1 MGLPHPHALP
11 VRGHRVFCLSLFQYQ
26 AVADR
31 GDKVSHS
38 FTLFAETLTFQEFS
52 LHDDLRSGVEAM
64 NYKQATPIQE
74 QAIPLIQA
82 GKDLIACA
90 QTGTGKTAA
99 FLIPLLDKIAHAE
112 HDHTSTLVLVPT
124 RELAKQIDDQVE
136 GFSYFVSATSIAIY
150 GGGKGDDWDKQR
162 KALETGAD
170 IIIATPGRL
179 IAHMQ
184 MGYVNFDK
192 LNYLVLDEADKMLDM
207 GFSDDILKIV
217 DSLPKVRQTLL
228 FSATMPPKIRT
239 LASKLL
245 NEPQEIRLSVSK
257 PAAGIDQQIY
267 LAKDHQKLP
276 LLEHLM
282 GTMEVKSMVLF
293 TSRKSE
299 VNAIVRALAKR
310 GYVAKG
316 ISSDLEQEEREIVL
330 REFKNKQLQI
340 IVATD
345 VLSRGIDVDN
355 ITHVVNYD
363 VPRDAED
370 YVHRIGRTARAD
382 TTGTAIT
389 FVNEADMNKL
399 GRIEK
404 LIERKLDRLSITEE
418 LGYGPGPVAGVKDE
432 PGPFDRGRSGGR
444 NGGRSS
450 SGGGRSS
457 GRDGSGGGRSRES
470 DRGPRSGGS
479 GNYAGGGR
487 PGGNRDGNRPPR
499 TDRPAP
505 TDNVPETTHEPL
517 PTSLALPNSDA
528 DAPLAA
534 SNGLAHEPTNPNGEA
549 SSRPDRDPNRRR
561 NRNRNRNRKPRPEG
575 ATSDAGPTDDASG
588 AGQSLPETGA
598 PAGNVPEPQQAT
610 ATTSEGERRQPERGT
625 AADPNRNR
633 RQPRNQPRAAAPPA
647 ESGPAPAPAPIS
659 LEPISTWRE
668 ID

>member
-1 MGLPHPHALP
+1 
-11 VRGHRVFCLSLFQYQ
+11 
-26 AVADR
+26 
-31 GDKVSHS
+31 
-38 FTLFAETLTFQEFS
+38 
-52 LHDDLRSGVEAM
+52 M

-74 QAIPLIQA
+74 QAIPLIQD

-217 DSLPKVRQTLL
+217 KTIPTNRQTLL
-228 FSATMPPKIRT
+228 FSATMPAKIRSF
-239 LASKLL
+239 AAQIL
-245 NEPQEIRLSVSK
+245 NQPEEIRLSVSK
-257 PAAGIDQQIY
+257 PAAGIDQRIY

-282 GTMEVKSMVLF
+282 GQMEVESMVLF

-316 ISSDLEQEEREIVL
+316 VSSDLEQEEREAVL

-340 IVATD
+340 VVATD

-370 YVHRIGRTARAD
+370 YVHRIGRTARAN
-382 TTGTAIT
+382 TTGIAIT

-418 LGYGPGPVAGVKDE
+418 LGFGPGPVAGEKDE
-432 PGPFDRGRSGGR
+432 PGPFSRGRDNGR
-444 NGGRSS
+444 NGR
-450 SGGGRSS
+450 GGRDSRKGGRREG
-457 GRDGSGGGRSRES
+457 GRDGNHREGGRDRHAPARLAQPASVATPLADGETS
-470 DRGPRSGGS
+470 DVVALPEGQVVTSIEPGHEGTRRRNKRRRGRGPR
-479 GNYAGGGR
+479 
-487 PGGNRDGNRPPR
+487 
-499 TDRPAP
+499 
-505 TDNVPETTHEPL
+505 PE
-517 PTSLALPNSDA
+517 
-528 DAPLAA
+528 
-534 SNGLAHEPTNPNGEA
+534 GEA
-549 SSRPDRDPNRRR
+549 ANPTEATTNGAIEALADGAEAGVPTGQTTDEGATKPRRKNRRR
-561 NRNRNRNRKPRPEG
+561 NRGPRPEG
-575 ATSDAGPTDDASG
+575 VGT
-588 AGQSLPETGA
+588 
-598 PAGNVPEPQQAT
+598 AT
-610 ATTSEGERRQPERGT
+610 AGVPIDH
-625 AADPNRNR
+625 AAE
-633 RQPRNQPRAAAPPA
+633 APLPA
-647 ESGPAPAPAPIS
+647 VDLA
-659 LEPISTWRE
+659 PISTWRE

>member
-1 MGLPHPHALP
+1 
-11 VRGHRVFCLSLFQYQ
+11 
-26 AVADR
+26 
-31 GDKVSHS
+31 
-38 FTLFAETLTFQEFS
+38 LTFQEFS
-52 LHDDLRSGVEAM
+52 LHDDLRAGVEAM

-74 QAIPLIQA
+74 QAIPLIQD

-112 HDHTSTLVLVPT
+112 HDHTSVLVLVPT

-217 DSLPKVRQTLL
+217 KTIPTDRQTLL
-228 FSATMPPKIRT
+228 FSATMPAKIRSF
-239 LASKLL
+239 ASQILKD
-245 NEPQEIRLSVSK
+245 PSEIRLSVSK
-257 PAAGIDQQIY
+257 PAAGIDQRIY

-282 GTMEVKSMVLF
+282 GEMDVKSMVLF

-316 ISSDLEQEEREIVL
+316 VSSDLEQEEREAVL

-340 IVATD
+340 VVATD

-382 TTGTAIT
+382 TTGIAIT

-418 LGYGPGPVAGVKDE
+418 LGFGPGPVAGEKDE
-432 PGPFDRGRSGGR
+432 PGPFSRGRDAGRGGRSGG
-444 NGGRSS
+444 
-450 SGGGRSS
+450 
-457 GRDGSGGGRSRES
+457 GRDSRGGSGGRRE
-470 DRGPRSGGS
+470 GS
-479 GNYAGGGR
+479 
-487 PGGNRDGNRPPR
+487 RDGNRDRHAP
-499 TDRPAP
+499 RPAVVASAVVT
-505 TDNVPETTHEPL
+505 TDPGEAV
-517 PTSLALPNSDA
+517 ALPEGQAVSVA
-528 DAPLAA
+528 DGATTEPVREGRRRNNRRRGRGPRPEGQA
-534 SNGLAHEPTNPNGEA
+534 SEPAESSVDGAVEA
-549 SSRPDRDPNRRR
+549 SSDAGAVSATGQTELADGAAKPRPKKRRR
-561 NRNRNRNRKPRPEG
+561 NRGPRPDG
-575 ATSDAGPTDDASG
+575 VSVATAGVPIDHTADAS
-588 AGQSLPETGA
+588 LPVVDLA
-598 PAGNVPEPQQAT
+598 
-610 ATTSEGERRQPERGT
+610 
-625 AADPNRNR
+625 
-633 RQPRNQPRAAAPPA
+633 
-647 ESGPAPAPAPIS
+647 
-659 LEPISTWRE
+659 PISTWRE

>member
-1 MGLPHPHALP
+1 MAE
-11 VRGHRVFCLSLFQYQ
+11 RVFGYLCFIIKRLLT
-26 AVADR
+26 R
-31 GDKVSHS
+31 ENKVSRS
-38 FTLFAETLTFQEFS
+38 FTLQAVTLTFQEFS

-217 DSLPKVRQTLL
+217 DTLPKERQTLL
-228 FSATMPPKIRT
+228 FSATMPAKIKT

-245 NEPQEIRLSVSK
+245 QNPEEIRLSVSK

-282 GTMEVKSMVLF
+282 GTMDVKSMVLF

-316 ISSDLEQEEREIVL
+316 ISSDLEQEEREVVL

-370 YVHRIGRTARAD
+370 YVHRIGRTARAA

-418 LGYGPGPVAGVKDE
+418 LGYGPGPVAGVRDE
-432 PGPFDRGRSGGR
+432 PGPFDRGRSNGRGG
-444 NGGRSS
+444 
-450 SGGGRSS
+450 
-457 GRDGSGGGRSRES
+457 
-470 DRGPRSGGS
+470 
-479 GNYAGGGR
+479 
-487 PGGNRDGNRPPR
+487 RDGNRNGRNGRSSEGGNRQSRPERSTSERTPRLETPPTVLASPVEGESATGELADGSVAPR
-499 TDRPAP
+499 T
-505 TDNVPETTHEPL
+505 E
-517 PTSLALPNSDA
+517 
-528 DAPLAA
+528 
-534 SNGLAHEPTNPNGEA
+534 
-549 SSRPDRDPNRRR
+549 RDPNRRNNRRR
-561 NRNRNRNRKPRPEG
+561 NRGPRPDGEKPAVVASEGGETSEVIAPSPEETQAVAGEAPKPRRKKRRKSRPKEG
-575 ATSDAGPTDDASG
+575 VSVTGENG
-588 AGQSLPETGA
+588 A
-598 PAGNVPEPQQAT
+598 VPVSAT
-610 ATTSEGERRQPERGT
+610 AGT
-625 AADPNRNR
+625 EVSAPKAEP
-633 RQPRNQPRAAAPPA
+633 AAAVSFA
-647 ESGPAPAPAPIS
+647 
-659 LEPISTWRE
+659 PISTWRE

>member
-1 MGLPHPHALP
+1 M
-11 VRGHRVFCLSLFQYQ
+11 
-26 AVADR
+26 
-31 GDKVSHS
+31 
-38 FTLFAETLTFQEFS
+38 TFQEFS

-82 GKDLIACA
+82 GRDLIACA

-217 DSLPKVRQTLL
+217 DALPKERQTLL
-228 FSATMPPKIRT
+228 FSATMPAKIRT

-245 NEPQEIRLSVSK
+245 QNPEEIRLSVSK

-418 LGYGPGPVAGVKDE
+418 LGYGPGPVAGVRDE
-432 PGPFDRGRSGGR
+432 AGPFDRGRTNGRGGRDSGR
-444 NGGRSS
+444 NGRSGRSNES
-450 SGGGRSS
+450 NRNGRS
-457 GRDGSGGGRSRES
+457 E
-470 DRGPRSGGS
+470 
-479 GNYAGGGR
+479 
-487 PGGNRDGNRPPR
+487 
-499 TDRPAP
+499 RPANERTPRPSELAP
-505 TDNVPETTHEPL
+505 TGPISTPVAEGELAQTAL
-517 PTSLALPNSDA
+517 PTSTETPRV
-528 DAPLAA
+528 
-534 SNGLAHEPTNPNGEA
+534 ERE
-549 SSRPDRDPNRRR
+549 RDPNRRNNQR
-561 NRNRNRNRKPRPEG
+561 NRGPRP
-575 ATSDAGPTDDASG
+575 D
-588 AGQSLPETGA
+588 GQKVAIPAPADA
-598 PAGNVPEPQQAT
+598 PAGDAQLIEAVAGEAPKPRRKKRRRGRTKEDGPGEGVSTSVKATNGEAVMTKVMPEIPVSFA
-610 ATTSEGERRQPERGT
+610 
-625 AADPNRNR
+625 
-633 RQPRNQPRAAAPPA
+633 
-647 ESGPAPAPAPIS
+647 
-659 LEPISTWRE
+659 PISTWRE

>member
-1 MGLPHPHALP
+1 
-11 VRGHRVFCLSLFQYQ
+11 
-26 AVADR
+26 
-31 GDKVSHS
+31 
-38 FTLFAETLTFQEFS
+38 
-52 LHDDLRSGVEAM
+52 M

-82 GKDLIACA
+82 GRDLIACA

-217 DSLPKVRQTLL
+217 DSLPKERQTLL
-228 FSATMPPKIRT
+228 FSATMPAKIRT

-245 NEPQEIRLSVSK
+245 QNPEEIRLSVSK

-282 GTMEVKSMVLF
+282 GTMDVKSMVLF

-418 LGYGPGPVAGVKDE
+418 LGYGPGPVAGVRDE
-432 PGPFDRGRSGGR
+432 PGPFDRGRSNGRGGRDAGR
-444 NGGRSS
+444 NGRSGSGRSS
-450 SGGGRSS
+450 N
-457 GRDGSGGGRSRES
+457 GSR
-470 DRGPRSGGS
+470 
-479 GNYAGGGR
+479 NGR
-487 PGGNRDGNRPPR
+487 P
-499 TDRPAP
+499 DRPVAERAATP
-505 TDNVPETTHEPL
+505 DRPRPEATGTPVTLPVEGESVVTELTAGETTPRIE
-517 PTSLALPNSDA
+517 
-528 DAPLAA
+528 
-534 SNGLAHEPTNPNGEA
+534 
-549 SSRPDRDPNRRR
+549 RDPNRRR
-561 NRNRNRNRKPRPEG
+561 NRNRKRAPRPEG
-575 ATSDAGPTDDASG
+575 EQPVAQNTEGGEAAVTAQPATAVTGETGEATKPRRKKRRR
-588 AGQSLPETGA
+588 GQSQQEGKATEGIPVSTR
-598 PAGNVPEPQQAT
+598 PADVEAGTAKPEPEAVV
-610 ATTSEGERRQPERGT
+610 
-625 AADPNRNR
+625 
-633 RQPRNQPRAAAPPA
+633 
-647 ESGPAPAPAPIS
+647 S
-659 LEPISTWRE
+659 LAPISTWRE

>member
-1 MGLPHPHALP
+1 
-11 VRGHRVFCLSLFQYQ
+11 
-26 AVADR
+26 
-31 GDKVSHS
+31 
-38 FTLFAETLTFQEFS
+38 
-52 LHDDLRSGVEAM
+52 M

-74 QAIPLIQA
+74 QAIPLIQE

-112 HDHTSTLVLVPT
+112 HNHTSTLVLVPT

-217 DSLPKVRQTLL
+217 ATLPKERQTLL

-239 LASKLL
+239 LASQLL
-245 NEPQEIRLSVSK
+245 TSPEEIRLSVSK

-282 GTMEVKSMVLF
+282 GTMDVKSMVLF

-316 ISSDLEQEEREIVL
+316 ISSDLEQEEREVVL

-370 YVHRIGRTARAD
+370 YVHRIGRTARAA

-418 LGYGPGPVAGVKDE
+418 LGYGPGPVAGVRDE
-432 PGPFDRGRSGGR
+432 PGPFDRGRNNGRGGRDAGR
-444 NGGRSS
+444 NGRG
-450 SGGGRSS
+450 SS
-457 GRDGSGGGRSRES
+457 GRNNDAS
-470 DRGPRSGGS
+470 RSG
-479 GNYAGGGR
+479 R
-487 PGGNRDGNRPPR
+487 P
-499 TDRPAP
+499 DRPVGERAP
-505 TDNVPETTHEPL
+505 RPETVAEV
-517 PTSLALPNSDA
+517 AV
-528 DAPLAA
+528 PLAEGESA
-534 SNGLAHEPTNPNGEA
+534 PAELADGTVAPRAE
-549 SSRPDRDPNRRR
+549 RDPNRRNNRRR
-561 NRNRNRNRKPRPEG
+561 NRGPRPAGDQPASVTSEVEG
-575 ATSDAGPTDDASG
+575 GEVSAVSLPSVDGQVTSEEAPKPKRKKRRKSRPKTSDAGETPVAS
-588 AGQSLPETGA
+588 ANEDVVVAKVEPE
-598 PAGNVPEPQQAT
+598 
-610 ATTSEGERRQPERGT
+610 
-625 AADPNRNR
+625 AAVSF
-633 RQPRNQPRAAAPPA
+633 A
-647 ESGPAPAPAPIS
+647 
-659 LEPISTWRE
+659 PISTWRD

>member
-1 MGLPHPHALP
+1 M
-11 VRGHRVFCLSLFQYQ
+11 
-26 AVADR
+26 
-31 GDKVSHS
+31 
-38 FTLFAETLTFQEFS
+38 TFQEFS
-52 LHDDLRSGVEAM
+52 LHDDLRAGVEAM

-82 GKDLIACA
+82 GKDLIASA

-99 FLIPLLDKIAHAE
+99 FLIPLLDKIAHAD

-170 IIIATPGRL
+170 IIVATPGRL

-217 DSLPKVRQTLL
+217 DSLPKERQTLL
-228 FSATMPPKIRT
+228 FSATMPAKIRA

-245 NEPQEIRLSVSK
+245 TNPEEIRLSVSK
-257 PAAGIDQQIY
+257 PAAGIDQRIY

-282 GTMEVKSMVLF
+282 GQMEVKSMVLF

-316 ISSDLEQEEREIVL
+316 VSSDLEQEERQSVL

-340 IVATD
+340 VVATD

-382 TTGTAIT
+382 TTGIAIT

-418 LGYGPGPVAGVKDE
+418 LGFGPGPVAGEKDE
-432 PGPFDRGRSGGR
+432 PGPFSRGRDAGRGGR
-444 NGGRSS
+444 TG
-450 SGGGRSS
+450 GGGRDSRGGS
-457 GRDGSGGGRSRES
+457 NGRREGSRDGSRDRHAPRPVNPMAVSGEVVPAEIGETAALPDGQTTQTGDPSTEQAREGRRRNNRRRG
-470 DRGPRSGGS
+470 RGPRTEGQ
-479 GNYAGGGR
+479 
-487 PGGNRDGNRPPR
+487 PGE
-499 TDRPAP
+499 
-505 TDNVPETTHEPL
+505 VPEANAHVDGAIQASADGTEQASPNGQTGDEISKPRRKKRHRNRSPRPDGVEAAAAGVPINHSAEAPL
-517 PTSLALPNSDA
+517 PPVDLA
-528 DAPLAA
+528 
-534 SNGLAHEPTNPNGEA
+534 
-549 SSRPDRDPNRRR
+549 
-561 NRNRNRNRKPRPEG
+561 
-575 ATSDAGPTDDASG
+575 
-588 AGQSLPETGA
+588 
-598 PAGNVPEPQQAT
+598 
-610 ATTSEGERRQPERGT
+610 
-625 AADPNRNR
+625 
-633 RQPRNQPRAAAPPA
+633 
-647 ESGPAPAPAPIS
+647 
-659 LEPISTWRE
+659 PISTWRE

>member
-1 MGLPHPHALP
+1 
-11 VRGHRVFCLSLFQYQ
+11 
-26 AVADR
+26 
-31 GDKVSHS
+31 
-38 FTLFAETLTFQEFS
+38 
-52 LHDDLRSGVEAM
+52 M

-74 QAIPLIQA
+74 QAIPLIQE

-217 DSLPKVRQTLL
+217 ATLPKERQTLL

-239 LASKLL
+239 LASQLL
-245 NEPQEIRLSVSK
+245 TSPEEIRLSVSK

-282 GTMEVKSMVLF
+282 GTMDVKSMVLF

-316 ISSDLEQEEREIVL
+316 ISSDLEQEEREVVL

-370 YVHRIGRTARAD
+370 YVHRIGRTARAA

-418 LGYGPGPVAGVKDE
+418 LGYGPGPVAGVRDE
-432 PGPFDRGRSGGR
+432 PGPFDRGRSNGRGGREAGR
-444 NGGRSS
+444 NGRGN
-450 SGGGRSS
+450 S
-457 GRDGSGGGRSRES
+457 GRHNDSSR
-470 DRGPRSGGS
+470 
-479 GNYAGGGR
+479 GGR
-487 PGGNRDGNRPPR
+487 P
-499 TDRPAP
+499 DRPAGDRSP
-505 TDNVPETTHEPL
+505 RPEMV
-517 PTSLALPNSDA
+517 A
-528 DAPLAA
+528 APLAEDVPVPVE
-534 SNGLAHEPTNPNGEA
+534 LADGTAAPRAE
-549 SSRPDRDPNRRR
+549 RDPNRRNNRRR
-561 NRNRNRNRKPRPEG
+561 NRGPRP
-575 ATSDAGPTDDASG
+575 AGEQP
-588 AGQSLPETGA
+588 
-598 PAGNVPEPQQAT
+598 VVVAT
-610 ATTSEGERRQPERGT
+610 AGHELNEIPLPATDGQTVSGEASKPKRKKRRKSRPKQVNAGENPVESASDGVVAAKAEPE
-625 AADPNRNR
+625 AAVTF
-633 RQPRNQPRAAAPPA
+633 A
-647 ESGPAPAPAPIS
+647 
-659 LEPISTWRE
+659 PISTWRD

>member
-1 MGLPHPHALP
+1 MAE
-11 VRGHRVFCLSLFQYQ
+11 RVFGYLCFTIKRLLT
-26 AVADR
+26 R
-31 GDKVSHS
+31 EKKVSRS
-38 FTLFAETLTFQEFS
+38 FTLQAVTLTFQEFS

-74 QAIPLIQA
+74 QAIPLIQQ
-82 GKDLIACA
+82 GRDLIACA

-217 DSLPKVRQTLL
+217 ATLPKERQTLL

-239 LASKLL
+239 LASQLL
-245 NEPQEIRLSVSK
+245 QSPEEIRLSVSK

-282 GTMEVKSMVLF
+282 GTMDVKSMVLF

-316 ISSDLEQEEREIVL
+316 ISSDLEQEEREVVL

-382 TTGTAIT
+382 TKGTAIT

-404 LIERKLDRLSITEE
+404 LIERKLDRLSVTEE
-418 LGYGPGPVAGVKDE
+418 LGYGPGPVAGVRDE
-432 PGPFDRGRSGGR
+432 PGPFDRGRSNGRGGRDSGR
-444 NGGRSS
+444 NGRSGSGRS
-450 SGGGRSS
+450 G
-457 GRDGSGGGRSRES
+457 
-470 DRGPRSGGS
+470 
-479 GNYAGGGR
+479 
-487 PGGNRDGNRPPR
+487 DGNRSGR
-499 TDRPAP
+499 SDRPAGERTAAADRP
-505 TDNVPETTHEPL
+505 RREATTVLAAPLVEGEAVPA
-517 PTSLALPNSDA
+517 ALPEGQN
-528 DAPLAA
+528 APRT
-534 SNGLAHEPTNPNGEA
+534 E
-549 SSRPDRDPNRRR
+549 RDPNRRNNRRR
-561 NRNRNRNRKPRPEG
+561 NRGPRPEG
-575 ATSDAGPTDDASG
+575 TQSAAQVSDGNETEPRTQPVATPTG
-588 AGQSLPETGA
+588 ETGEASKPRRKKRRRGPSKEEGMAVEGITVSA
-598 PAGNVPEPQQAT
+598 PSVN
-610 ATTSEGERRQPERGT
+610 
-625 AADPNRNR
+625 ADV
-633 RQPRNQPRAAAPPA
+633 ALAKTETKADVSFA
-647 ESGPAPAPAPIS
+647 
-659 LEPISTWRE
+659 PISTWRE

>member
-1 MGLPHPHALP
+1 MAE
-11 VRGHRVFCLSLFQYQ
+11 RVFGYLCFSIKRLLT
-26 AVADR
+26 R
-31 GDKVSHS
+31 ENKVSRS
-38 FTLFAETLTFQEFS
+38 FTLQAVTLTFQEFS

-217 DSLPKVRQTLL
+217 DTLPKERQTLL
-228 FSATMPPKIRT
+228 FSATMPAKIKT

-245 NEPQEIRLSVSK
+245 QNPEEIRLSVSK

-282 GTMEVKSMVLF
+282 GTMDVKSMVLF

-316 ISSDLEQEEREIVL
+316 ISSDLEQEEREVVL

-370 YVHRIGRTARAD
+370 YVHRIGRTARAA

-418 LGYGPGPVAGVKDE
+418 LGYGPGPVAGVRDE
-432 PGPFDRGRSGGR
+432 PGPFDRGRSNGRGG
-444 NGGRSS
+444 
-450 SGGGRSS
+450 
-457 GRDGSGGGRSRES
+457 
-470 DRGPRSGGS
+470 
-479 GNYAGGGR
+479 
-487 PGGNRDGNRPPR
+487 RDGNRNGRNGRSSEGSNRQSRPERSSTERPPR
-499 TDRPAP
+499 LETSPVALSSPAEGESA
-505 TDNVPETTHEPL
+505 TAE
-517 PTSLALPNSDA
+517 LADGSV
-528 DAPLAA
+528 APRT
-534 SNGLAHEPTNPNGEA
+534 E
-549 SSRPDRDPNRRR
+549 RDPNRRNNRRR
-561 NRNRNRNRKPRPEG
+561 NRGPRPDGEKQVVVGSEGGETGEVITASTGETQPVAGEASKPRRKKRRKSRPKEG
-575 ATSDAGPTDDASG
+575 VTGEVGAGPVS
-588 AGQSLPETGA
+588 ETVTEVSVPKVD
-598 PAGNVPEPQQAT
+598 PAVAVSF
-610 ATTSEGERRQPERGT
+610 A
-625 AADPNRNR
+625 
-633 RQPRNQPRAAAPPA
+633 
-647 ESGPAPAPAPIS
+647 
-659 LEPISTWRE
+659 PISTWRD

>member
-1 MGLPHPHALP
+1 
-11 VRGHRVFCLSLFQYQ
+11 
-26 AVADR
+26 
-31 GDKVSHS
+31 
-38 FTLFAETLTFQEFS
+38 
-52 LHDDLRSGVEAM
+52 M

-74 QAIPLIQA
+74 QAIPLIQE

-99 FLIPLLDKIAHAE
+99 FLIPLLDKIAHAD
-112 HDHTSTLVLVPT
+112 HDHTSVLVLVPT

-170 IIIATPGRL
+170 IIVATPGRL

-192 LNYLVLDEADKMLDM
+192 LSYLVLDEADKMLDM

-217 DSLPKVRQTLL
+217 KTIPTDRQTLL
-228 FSATMPPKIRT
+228 FSATMPAKIRSFAAQI
-239 LASKLL
+239 LKDPS
-245 NEPQEIRLSVSK
+245 EIRLSVSK
-257 PAAGIDQQIY
+257 PAAGIDQRIY

-282 GTMEVKSMVLF
+282 GEMDVKSMVLF

-316 ISSDLEQEEREIVL
+316 VSSDLEQEERESVL

-340 IVATD
+340 VVATD

-382 TTGTAIT
+382 TTGIAIT

-404 LIERKLDRLSITEE
+404 LIERKLDRISITEE
-418 LGYGPGPVAGVKDE
+418 LGFGPGPVAGEKDE
-432 PGPFDRGRSGGR
+432 PGPFSRGRDNGR
-444 NGGRSS
+444 
-450 SGGGRSS
+450 
-457 GRDGSGGGRSRES
+457 
-470 DRGPRSGGS
+470 
-479 GNYAGGGR
+479 GGR
-487 PGGNRDGNRPPR
+487 PGGGGRDSRGGSSGRREGSRDRQAPRPVHPVVVPSAVV
-499 TDRPAP
+499 PAEIG
-505 TDNVPETTHEPL
+505 ETA
-517 PTSLALPNSDA
+517 ALPDGQVAQTGDPSTEQAREGRRRNNRRRGRGPRPEGQPDEVSEANANVDVALQASA
-528 DAPLAA
+528 DGTEQA
-534 SNGLAHEPTNPNGEA
+534 SPNGQATMEDGA
-549 SSRPDRDPNRRR
+549 PKPRRKKR
-561 NRNRNRNRKPRPEG
+561 NRNRGPRPNGVE
-575 ATSDAGPTDDASG
+575 
-588 AGQSLPETGA
+588 
-598 PAGNVPEPQQAT
+598 
-610 ATTSEGERRQPERGT
+610 
-625 AADPNRNR
+625 
-633 RQPRNQPRAAAPPA
+633 AAAAGVPIDHSAEAPLPA
-647 ESGPAPAPAPIS
+647 VDLA
-659 LEPISTWRE
+659 PISTWRE

>member
-1 MGLPHPHALP
+1 
-11 VRGHRVFCLSLFQYQ
+11 
-26 AVADR
+26 
-31 GDKVSHS
+31 
-38 FTLFAETLTFQEFS
+38 
-52 LHDDLRSGVEAM
+52 M

-74 QAIPLIQA
+74 QAIPLIQE

-162 KALETGAD
+162 RALETGAD

-217 DSLPKVRQTLL
+217 GTLPKERQTLL
-228 FSATMPPKIRT
+228 FSATMPPKIRHF
-239 LASKLL
+239 ASQIL
-245 NEPQEIRLSVSK
+245 NSPEEIRLSVSK

-282 GTMEVKSMVLF
+282 GKMDVKSMVLF

-316 ISSDLEQEEREIVL
+316 ISSDLEQEEREVVL

-370 YVHRIGRTARAD
+370 YVHRIGRTARAA

-418 LGYGPGPVAGVKDE
+418 LGYGPGPVAGVRDE

-444 NGGRSS
+444 NGGRS
-450 SGGGRSS
+450 GRA
-457 GRDGSGGGRSRES
+457 GKQP
-470 DRGPRSGGS
+470 DRTRH
-479 GNYAGGGR
+479 
-487 PGGNRDGNRPPR
+487 NRPE
-499 TDRPAP
+499 RPA
-505 TDNVPETTHEPL
+505 TDQIPSSSPVIADGETPAVDLPEGAVPARTE
-517 PTSLALPNSDA
+517 
-528 DAPLAA
+528 
-534 SNGLAHEPTNPNGEA
+534 
-549 SSRPDRDPNRRR
+549 RDPNRRSKRRR
-561 NRNRNRNRKPRPEG
+561 NRGPRPAVDAVATTEG
-575 ATSDAGPTDDASG
+575 SVSADA
-588 AGQSLPETGA
+588 LA
-598 PAGNVPEPQQAT
+598 PAAEATGVPTELARPRRKKRRKSRPKQAEDGAVLAGAEPVAT
-610 ATTSEGERRQPERGT
+610 A
-625 AADPNRNR
+625 DPTVE
-633 RQPRNQPRAAAPPA
+633 PD
-647 ESGPAPAPAPIS
+647 PAPIS
-659 LEPISTWRE
+659 LAPISTWRD

>member
-1 MGLPHPHALP
+1 M
-11 VRGHRVFCLSLFQYQ
+11 
-26 AVADR
+26 
-31 GDKVSHS
+31 
-38 FTLFAETLTFQEFS
+38 TFQEFS
-52 LHDDLRSGVEAM
+52 LHDDLRAGVEAM

-74 QAIPLIQA
+74 QAIPLIQD

-112 HDHTSTLVLVPT
+112 HDHTSVLVLVPT

-217 DSLPKVRQTLL
+217 KTIPTNRQTLL
-228 FSATMPPKIRT
+228 FSATMPAKIRSFAAQI
-239 LASKLL
+239 LKDP
-245 NEPQEIRLSVSK
+245 EEIRLSVSK
-257 PAAGIDQQIY
+257 PAAGIDQRIY

-282 GTMEVKSMVLF
+282 GEMEVESMVLF

-316 ISSDLEQEEREIVL
+316 VSSDLEQEERESVL

-340 IVATD
+340 VVATD

-370 YVHRIGRTARAD
+370 YVHRIGRTARAN
-382 TTGTAIT
+382 TTGIAIT

-418 LGYGPGPVAGVKDE
+418 LGFGPGPVAGEKDE
-432 PGPFDRGRSGGR
+432 PGPFSRGRDSGRNGRGGRDSRSSGGR
-444 NGGRSS
+444 REG
-450 SGGGRSS
+450 GGGRTG
-457 GRDGSGGGRSRES
+457 GRDRTAPARLAQPASVANPVLDNEPGEAVALPDGQVAAISAPSTEQGTREGGRRRNKRRRG
-470 DRGPRSGGS
+470 RGPRPEGEATDPATATTTE
-479 GNYAGGGR
+479 AGEA
-487 PGGNRDGNRPPR
+487 
-499 TDRPAP
+499 PAAGVEAG
-505 TDNVPETTHEPL
+505 T
-517 PTSLALPNSDA
+517 
-528 DAPLAA
+528 
-534 SNGLAHEPTNPNGEA
+534 PTNQPTEEGAEKPRRN
-549 SSRPDRDPNRRR
+549 NRRR
-561 NRNRNRNRKPRPEG
+561 NRGPRPEG
-575 ATSDAGPTDDASG
+575 VGAATGT
-588 AGQSLPETGA
+588 
-598 PAGNVPEPQQAT
+598 AT
-610 ATTSEGERRQPERGT
+610 AGVPIDH
-625 AADPNRNR
+625 AADVPL
-633 RQPRNQPRAAAPPA
+633 PTIDLA
-647 ESGPAPAPAPIS
+647 
-659 LEPISTWRE
+659 PISTWRD

>member
-1 MGLPHPHALP
+1 MRQYTRPASRTGIW
-11 VRGHRVFCLSLFQYQ
+11 LSLFQYQ

-31 GDKVSHS
+31 GDKVSVS
-38 FTLFAETLTFQEFS
+38 FTLEAVTLTFQDFN

-74 QAIPLIQA
+74 QAIPLIQD
-82 GKDLIACA
+82 GRDLIACA

-217 DSLPKVRQTLL
+217 EALPKDRQTLL
-228 FSATMPPKIRT
+228 FSATMPAKIRT

-245 NEPQEIRLSVSK
+245 KSPEEIRLSVSK

-404 LIERKLDRLSITEE
+404 LIERKLDRISMTEE
-418 LGYGPGPVAGVKDE
+418 LGYGPGPVAGVRDE
-432 PGPFDRGRSGGR
+432 AGPFDRGR
-444 NGGRSS
+444 
-450 SGGGRSS
+450 GGGR
-457 GRDGSGGGRSRES
+457 GRDAGRTNGRSGSGGSR
-470 DRGPRSGGS
+470 DGVR
-479 GNYAGGGR
+479 GGR
-487 PGGNRDGNRPPR
+487 P
-499 TDRPAP
+499 DRPYAERTP
-505 TDNVPETTHEPL
+505 RPQPVENVPAVDGGVTPATDGPEG
-517 PTSLALPNSDA
+517 SA
-528 DAPLAA
+528 AP
-534 SNGLAHEPTNPNGEA
+534 HTE
-549 SSRPDRDPNRRR
+549 RDPNRRR
-561 NRNRNRNRKPRPEG
+561 KRGRGPRPESQ
-575 ATSDAGPTDDASG
+575 TDQPVLAGDGERVIAVPPTDGVDMVTGEAS
-588 AGQSLPETGA
+588 QP
-598 PAGNVPEPQQAT
+598 
-610 ATTSEGERRQPERGT
+610 RRKK
-625 AADPNRNR
+625 RNR
-633 RQPRNQPRAAAPPA
+633 GRGRSKESMNGEGVPVSARPEGVFVAPNTPA
-647 ESGPAPAPAPIS
+647 VEAPVTF
-659 LEPISTWRE
+659 EPISTWRE

>member
-1 MGLPHPHALP
+1 LAE
-11 VRGHRVFCLSLFQYQ
+11 RVFGYLCFSIKRLLT
-26 AVADR
+26 R
-31 GDKVSHS
+31 ENKVSRS
-38 FTLFAETLTFQEFS
+38 FTLQAVTLTFQEFN

-74 QAIPLIQA
+74 QAIPLIQE

-217 DSLPKVRQTLL
+217 DSLPKERQTLL
-228 FSATMPPKIRT
+228 FSATMPAKIKT

-245 NEPQEIRLSVSK
+245 TSPEEIRLSVSK

-282 GTMEVKSMVLF
+282 GTMDVKSMVLF

-316 ISSDLEQEEREIVL
+316 ISSDLEQEEREVVL

-370 YVHRIGRTARAD
+370 YVHRIGRTARAA

-418 LGYGPGPVAGVKDE
+418 LGYGPGPVAGVRDE
-432 PGPFDRGRSGGR
+432 PGPFDRGRSNGRGGRDAGR
-444 NGGRSS
+444 NGRGNGRS
-450 SGGGRSS
+450 G
-457 GRDGSGGGRSRES
+457 
-470 DRGPRSGGS
+470 
-479 GNYAGGGR
+479 
-487 PGGNRDGNRPPR
+487 DGNRSGR
-499 TDRPAP
+499 SDRPAGERTP
-505 TDNVPETTHEPL
+505 RPQSASAVADVPVV
-517 PTSLALPNSDA
+517 D
-528 DAPLAA
+528 
-534 SNGLAHEPTNPNGEA
+534 GEA
-549 SSRPDRDPNRRR
+549 APATLPDSTAAPRPERDPNRRN
-561 NRNRNRNRKPRPEG
+561 NRRKRGPRPEG
-575 ATSDAGPTDDASG
+575 DKAPVAAGDDTLVDGVSPASDTQPVSVAGEATKPRRKKRRRGRSKEGVSGEGVTASPDS
-588 AGQSLPETGA
+588 AVVEVVAPQVAPE
-598 PAGNVPEPQQAT
+598 
-610 ATTSEGERRQPERGT
+610 
-625 AADPNRNR
+625 AAVSF
-633 RQPRNQPRAAAPPA
+633 A
-647 ESGPAPAPAPIS
+647 
-659 LEPISTWRE
+659 PISTWRE

>member
-1 MGLPHPHALP
+1 
-11 VRGHRVFCLSLFQYQ
+11 
-26 AVADR
+26 
-31 GDKVSHS
+31 
-38 FTLFAETLTFQEFS
+38 
-52 LHDDLRSGVEAM
+52 M

-74 QAIPLIQA
+74 QAIPLIQE

-217 DSLPKVRQTLL
+217 KTIPANRQTLL
-228 FSATMPPKIRT
+228 FSATMPAKIRSF
-239 LASKLL
+239 AAQIL
-245 NEPQEIRLSVSK
+245 NQPEEIRLSVSK
-257 PAAGIDQQIY
+257 PAAGIDQRIY

-282 GTMEVKSMVLF
+282 GQMEVESMVLF

-316 ISSDLEQEEREIVL
+316 VSSDLEQEEREAVL

-340 IVATD
+340 VVATD

-370 YVHRIGRTARAD
+370 YVHRIGRTARANS
-382 TTGTAIT
+382 TGIAIT

-404 LIERKLDRLSITEE
+404 LIERKLERLSVTEE
-418 LGYGPGPVAGVKDE
+418 LGFGPGPVAGEKDE
-432 PGPFDRGRSGGR
+432 PGPFSRGRDNGR
-444 NGGRSS
+444 NGRGGRDSR
-450 SGGGRSS
+450 GGGRREG
-457 GRDGSGGGRSRES
+457 GRDGSRDRHAPRPAVAVANPAARAETAEVAALPDGETTVVTDGQPTEAGREGRRRNNRRRG
-470 DRGPRSGGS
+470 RGPRPEGQLDKPTDANGVAQAS
-479 GNYAGGGR
+479 A
-487 PGGNRDGNRPPR
+487 DGEVQVLP
-499 TDRPAP
+499 TGQAP
-505 TDNVPETTHEPL
+505 TE
-517 PTSLALPNSDA
+517 DA
-528 DAPLAA
+528 ATKA
-534 SNGLAHEPTNPNGEA
+534 
-549 SSRPDRDPNRRR
+549 RRKKRRR
-561 NRNRNRNRKPRPEG
+561 NRGPRP
-575 ATSDAGPTDDASG
+575 AGV
-588 AGQSLPETGA
+588 ET
-598 PAGNVPEPQQAT
+598 AT
-610 ATTSEGERRQPERGT
+610 AGVPVDHSVE
-625 AADPNRNR
+625 
-633 RQPRNQPRAAAPPA
+633 APLPA
-647 ESGPAPAPAPIS
+647 VDLA
-659 LEPISTWRE
+659 PISTWRE

>member
-1 MGLPHPHALP
+1 MDGLRLAE
-11 VRGHRVFCLSLFQYQ
+11 RVFGYLCFIIKRLLT
-26 AVADR
+26 R
-31 GDKVSHS
+31 ENKVSRS
-38 FTLFAETLTFQEFS
+38 FTLQAVTLTFQDFN

-74 QAIPLIQA
+74 QAIPLIQE

-217 DSLPKVRQTLL
+217 DSLPKERQTLL
-228 FSATMPPKIRT
+228 FSATMPAKIKT

-245 NEPQEIRLSVSK
+245 TSPEEIRLSVSK

-282 GTMEVKSMVLF
+282 GTMDVKSMVLF

-316 ISSDLEQEEREIVL
+316 ISSDLEQEEREVVL

-370 YVHRIGRTARAD
+370 YVHRIGRTARAA

-418 LGYGPGPVAGVKDE
+418 LGYGPGPVAGVRDE
-432 PGPFDRGRSGGR
+432 PGPFDRGRSNGRGGRDAGR
-444 NGGRSS
+444 NGRGNGRS
-450 SGGGRSS
+450 G
-457 GRDGSGGGRSRES
+457 
-470 DRGPRSGGS
+470 
-479 GNYAGGGR
+479 
-487 PGGNRDGNRPPR
+487 DGNRNGR
-499 TDRPAP
+499 SDRPAGERTPRPQPASAVADVPVADSESTP
-505 TDNVPETTHEPL
+505 TTLADGTAAPRPE
-517 PTSLALPNSDA
+517 
-528 DAPLAA
+528 
-534 SNGLAHEPTNPNGEA
+534 
-549 SSRPDRDPNRRR
+549 RDPNRRN
-561 NRNRNRNRKPRPEG
+561 NRRKRGPRPDGEKAALVPAGDGTPVDGVSPTGDTQPVSVAGEATKPRRKKRRRGRSKEG
-575 ATSDAGPTDDASG
+575 VSGEGVTASPD
-588 AGQSLPETGA
+588 S
-598 PAGNVPEPQQAT
+598 
-610 ATTSEGERRQPERGT
+610 
-625 AADPNRNR
+625 AAVE
-633 RQPRNQPRAAAPPA
+633 AAAPQV
-647 ESGPAPAPAPIS
+647 APEAAVS
-659 LEPISTWRE
+659 FAPISTWRE

>member
-1 MGLPHPHALP
+1 
-11 VRGHRVFCLSLFQYQ
+11 
-26 AVADR
+26 
-31 GDKVSHS
+31 
-38 FTLFAETLTFQEFS
+38 
-52 LHDDLRSGVEAM
+52 M

-217 DSLPKVRQTLL
+217 DTLPKERQTLL
-228 FSATMPPKIRT
+228 FSATMPAKIKT

-245 NEPQEIRLSVSK
+245 QNPEEIRLSVSK

-282 GTMEVKSMVLF
+282 GTMDVKSMVLF

-316 ISSDLEQEEREIVL
+316 ISSDLEQEEREVVL

-370 YVHRIGRTARAD
+370 YVHRIGRTARAA

-418 LGYGPGPVAGVKDE
+418 LGYGPGPVAGVRDE
-432 PGPFDRGRSGGR
+432 PGPFDRGRSNGRGG
-444 NGGRSS
+444 
-450 SGGGRSS
+450 
-457 GRDGSGGGRSRES
+457 
-470 DRGPRSGGS
+470 
-479 GNYAGGGR
+479 
-487 PGGNRDGNRPPR
+487 RDGNRNGRNGRSSEGSNRQSRPERSSTERPPR
-499 TDRPAP
+499 LETSPVALSSPAEGESA
-505 TDNVPETTHEPL
+505 TAE
-517 PTSLALPNSDA
+517 LADGSV
-528 DAPLAA
+528 APRT
-534 SNGLAHEPTNPNGEA
+534 E
-549 SSRPDRDPNRRR
+549 RDPNRRNNRRR
-561 NRNRNRNRKPRPEG
+561 NRGPRPDGEKQVVVGSEGGETGEVITASTGETQPVAGEASKPRRKKRRKSRPKEG
-575 ATSDAGPTDDASG
+575 VTGEVGAGPVS
-588 AGQSLPETGA
+588 ETVTEVSVPKVD
-598 PAGNVPEPQQAT
+598 PAVAVSF
-610 ATTSEGERRQPERGT
+610 A
-625 AADPNRNR
+625 
-633 RQPRNQPRAAAPPA
+633 
-647 ESGPAPAPAPIS
+647 
-659 LEPISTWRE
+659 PISTWRD

>member
-1 MGLPHPHALP
+1 M
-11 VRGHRVFCLSLFQYQ
+11 
-26 AVADR
+26 
-31 GDKVSHS
+31 
-38 FTLFAETLTFQEFS
+38 TFQEFS

-82 GKDLIACA
+82 GRDLIACA

-217 DSLPKVRQTLL
+217 DALPKERQTLL
-228 FSATMPPKIRT
+228 FSATMPAKIRT

-245 NEPQEIRLSVSK
+245 QNPEEIRLSVSK

-282 GTMEVKSMVLF
+282 GKMEVKSMVLF

-418 LGYGPGPVAGVKDE
+418 LGYGPGPVAGVRDE
-432 PGPFDRGRSGGR
+432 AGPFDRGRTNGRGGRDSGRNNGR
-444 NGGRSS
+444 NGRSS
-450 SGGGRSS
+450 ENNRNSRS
-457 GRDGSGGGRSRES
+457 E
-470 DRGPRSGGS
+470 
-479 GNYAGGGR
+479 
-487 PGGNRDGNRPPR
+487 
-499 TDRPAP
+499 RPANERTPRPDLVP
-505 TDNVPETTHEPL
+505 TALITAPVAEGELAQTAL
-517 PTSLALPNSDA
+517 PTGTETPRV
-528 DAPLAA
+528 
-534 SNGLAHEPTNPNGEA
+534 ERE
-549 SSRPDRDPNRRR
+549 RDPNRRNNQR
-561 NRNRNRNRKPRPEG
+561 NRGPRPDGQRVPVVAPADSEAGDTQLIEAVAGEAPKPRRKKRRRGRTKEDGPGEGVPTLAKATDNQLITTKAIPEV
-575 ATSDAGPTDDASG
+575 AVSFA
-588 AGQSLPETGA
+588 
-598 PAGNVPEPQQAT
+598 
-610 ATTSEGERRQPERGT
+610 
-625 AADPNRNR
+625 
-633 RQPRNQPRAAAPPA
+633 
-647 ESGPAPAPAPIS
+647 
-659 LEPISTWRE
+659 PISTWRE

>member
-1 MGLPHPHALP
+1 
-11 VRGHRVFCLSLFQYQ
+11 
-26 AVADR
+26 
-31 GDKVSHS
+31 
-38 FTLFAETLTFQEFS
+38 
-52 LHDDLRSGVEAM
+52 M

-74 QAIPLIQA
+74 QAIPLIQE

-217 DSLPKVRQTLL
+217 GTLPKERQTLL
-228 FSATMPPKIRT
+228 FSATMPPKIRH
-239 LASKLL
+239 LAGQIL
-245 NEPQEIRLSVSK
+245 NTPEEIRLSVSK

-282 GTMEVKSMVLF
+282 GTMDVKSMVLF

-316 ISSDLEQEEREIVL
+316 ISSDLEQEEREVVL

-370 YVHRIGRTARAD
+370 YVHRIGRTARAA

-418 LGYGPGPVAGVKDE
+418 LGYGPGPVAGVRDE
-432 PGPFDRGRSGGR
+432 PGPFDRGRSNGR
-444 NGGRSS
+444 G
-450 SGGGRSS
+450 
-457 GRDGSGGGRSRES
+457 GRDGARTSRNGKGGTGSR
-470 DRGPRSGGS
+470 
-479 GNYAGGGR
+479 
-487 PGGNRDGNRPPR
+487 
-499 TDRPAP
+499 
-505 TDNVPETTHEPL
+505 H
-517 PTSLALPNSDA
+517 
-528 DAPLAA
+528 
-534 SNGLAHEPTNPNGEA
+534 
-549 SSRPDRDPNRRR
+549 SRPDRPVSERTPLPEAVEQPTLEGSAATAETETTRPARDPNRRR
-561 NRNRNRNRKPRPEG
+561 NRNRNRNRVPRPDGQAEQPIAASATTHEQTVEPSSATGELVADEAAKPRRKKRNRGRGRPRENTPSDGVPVSAQTDG
-575 ATSDAGPTDDASG
+575 AIAAT
-588 AGQSLPETGA
+588 
-598 PAGNVPEPQQAT
+598 NVPEPAVSF
-610 ATTSEGERRQPERGT
+610 A
-625 AADPNRNR
+625 
-633 RQPRNQPRAAAPPA
+633 
-647 ESGPAPAPAPIS
+647 
-659 LEPISTWRE
+659 PISTWRE

>member
-1 MGLPHPHALP
+1 
-11 VRGHRVFCLSLFQYQ
+11 
-26 AVADR
+26 
-31 GDKVSHS
+31 
-38 FTLFAETLTFQEFS
+38 
-52 LHDDLRSGVEAM
+52 M

-74 QAIPLIQA
+74 QAIPLIQE

-99 FLIPLLDKIAHAE
+99 FLIPLLDKIAHAA
-112 HDHTSTLVLVPT
+112 HDHTSVLVLVPT

-217 DSLPKVRQTLL
+217 KTIPTDRQTLL
-228 FSATMPPKIRT
+228 FSATMPTKIRSF
-239 LASKLL
+239 ASQILKD
-245 NEPQEIRLSVSK
+245 PSEIRLSVSK
-257 PAAGIDQQIY
+257 PAAGIDQRIY

-282 GTMEVKSMVLF
+282 GEMDVKSMVLF

-316 ISSDLEQEEREIVL
+316 VSSDLEQEERESVL

-340 IVATD
+340 VVATD

-382 TTGTAIT
+382 TTGIAIT

-418 LGYGPGPVAGVKDE
+418 LGFGPGPVAGEKDE
-432 PGPFDRGRSGGR
+432 PGPFSRGRDAGRGGR
-444 NGGRSS
+444 NGG
-450 SGGGRSS
+450 GR
-457 GRDGSGGGRSRES
+457 GGSGGRREGSRDGGSRDGGRDRQAPRPVVAVNPVVSTEPVETVALPAGQVAQTGDPSTEQAREGRRRNNRRRG
-470 DRGPRSGGS
+470 RGPRPEGQ
-479 GNYAGGGR
+479 
-487 PGGNRDGNRPPR
+487 PGETPSANADGAIQASADG
-499 TDRPAP
+499 TAP
-505 TDNVPETTHEPL
+505 V
-517 PTSLALPNSDA
+517 A
-528 DAPLAA
+528 
-534 SNGLAHEPTNPNGEA
+534 PNGQVTTEDGA
-549 SSRPDRDPNRRR
+549 PKPRRKKR
-561 NRNRNRNRKPRPEG
+561 NRNRGPRPNGVE
-575 ATSDAGPTDDASG
+575 
-588 AGQSLPETGA
+588 
-598 PAGNVPEPQQAT
+598 
-610 ATTSEGERRQPERGT
+610 
-625 AADPNRNR
+625 
-633 RQPRNQPRAAAPPA
+633 AAAAGVPIDHSAEAPLPA
-647 ESGPAPAPAPIS
+647 VDLA
-659 LEPISTWRE
+659 PISTWRE

>member
-1 MGLPHPHALP
+1 
-11 VRGHRVFCLSLFQYQ
+11 
-26 AVADR
+26 
-31 GDKVSHS
+31 
-38 FTLFAETLTFQEFS
+38 
-52 LHDDLRSGVEAM
+52 M

-74 QAIPLIQA
+74 QAIPLIQE

-112 HDHTSTLVLVPT
+112 HDHTSTLILVPT

-217 DSLPKVRQTLL
+217 KAIPTNRQTLL
-228 FSATMPPKIRT
+228 FSATMPAKIRSF
-239 LASKLL
+239 ASQILK
-245 NEPQEIRLSVSK
+245 EPQEIRLSVSK
-257 PAAGIDQQIY
+257 PAAGIDQRIY

-282 GTMEVKSMVLF
+282 GEMDVKSMVLF

-316 ISSDLEQEEREIVL
+316 VSSDLEQEEREAVL

-340 IVATD
+340 VVATD

-382 TTGTAIT
+382 TTGIAIT

-418 LGYGPGPVAGVKDE
+418 LGFGPGPVAGEKDE
-432 PGPFDRGRSGGR
+432 PGPFSRGRDNSRGGRSGGR
-444 NGGRSS
+444 DSRG
-450 SGGGRSS
+450 
-457 GRDGSGGGRSRES
+457 GSGGRRE
-470 DRGPRSGGS
+470 
-479 GNYAGGGR
+479 GGR
-487 PGGNRDGNRPPR
+487 EGNR
-499 TDRPAP
+499 DRPAP
-505 TDNVPETTHEPL
+505 RPATVTNPTVRAEAGEVITLPEDDATVAIEGQPIEAGRESQRRNNRRRGRGPRPEGQVDNPTDATETVQD
-517 PTSLALPNSDA
+517 LADGEAQVLPNGQVPAEDA
-528 DAPLAA
+528 ATKA
-534 SNGLAHEPTNPNGEA
+534 
-549 SSRPDRDPNRRR
+549 RRKKRRR
-561 NRNRNRNRKPRPEG
+561 NRGPRPDGVE
-575 ATSDAGPTDDASG
+575 
-588 AGQSLPETGA
+588 
-598 PAGNVPEPQQAT
+598 V
-610 ATTSEGERRQPERGT
+610 
-625 AADPNRNR
+625 
-633 RQPRNQPRAAAPPA
+633 AAAGVPVDHSAEAPLPA
-647 ESGPAPAPAPIS
+647 VDLA
-659 LEPISTWRE
+659 PISTWRE

>member
-1 MGLPHPHALP
+1 
-11 VRGHRVFCLSLFQYQ
+11 
-26 AVADR
+26 
-31 GDKVSHS
+31 
-38 FTLFAETLTFQEFS
+38 
-52 LHDDLRSGVEAM
+52 M

-74 QAIPLIQA
+74 QAIPLIQE

-112 HDHTSTLVLVPT
+112 HNHTSTLVLVPT

-217 DSLPKVRQTLL
+217 ATLPKERQTLL

-239 LASKLL
+239 LASQLL
-245 NEPQEIRLSVSK
+245 KSPEEIRLSVSK

-282 GTMEVKSMVLF
+282 GTMDVKSMVLF
-293 TSRKSE
+293 TSRKME

-382 TTGTAIT
+382 TKGTAIT

-418 LGYGPGPVAGVKDE
+418 LGYGPGPVAGVRDE
-432 PGPFDRGRSGGR
+432 PGPFDRGRSNGRGGR
-444 NGGRSS
+444 DAGRNGRSS
-450 SGGGRSS
+450 SGRSN
-457 GRDGSGGGRSRES
+457 E
-470 DRGPRSGGS
+470 
-479 GNYAGGGR
+479 
-487 PGGNRDGNRPPR
+487 GNRHARP
-499 TDRPAP
+499 DRPAGEHTPRP
-505 TDNVPETTHEPL
+505 TASVAITTPATVDGETSPAVLTEGAAVTPRPE
-517 PTSLALPNSDA
+517 
-528 DAPLAA
+528 
-534 SNGLAHEPTNPNGEA
+534 
-549 SSRPDRDPNRRR
+549 RDPNRRR
-561 NRNRNRNRKPRPEG
+561 NRNRKKGPRPDGEQPTPVAEQTGEPTDVQAAGVPQAAAGEAAKPRRKKRRRPRAKEEG
-575 ATSDAGPTDDASG
+575 AAAITSPTAEV
-588 AGQSLPETGA
+588 APKIEPEAVVSLA
-598 PAGNVPEPQQAT
+598 
-610 ATTSEGERRQPERGT
+610 
-625 AADPNRNR
+625 
-633 RQPRNQPRAAAPPA
+633 
-647 ESGPAPAPAPIS
+647 
-659 LEPISTWRE
+659 PISTWRD